1 MFVILAFELG
11 IVKFSDVRFIPP
23 WLTIAKRILSG
34 VSRSAISTSRP
45 SKGTTNTGEN
55 TNLYHIPI
63 ALLIQGS
70 YEVLVVEFVFLYLGL
85 SWVAIQN
92 QIKTNFVTCV
102 GYKVTQLVIL

>member
-85 SWVAIQN
+85 S
-92 QIKTNFVTCV
+92 
-102 GYKVTQLVIL
+102 